1 MMDILKFDYDLPPE
15 LIAQQPAEN
24 RSGSRMLV
32 LNRFNGEFS
41 DSRFSGITQ
50 YLKKTDCLV
59 INNTKVVPAR
69 FFAKKNTG
77 AGIEGLFLSAQ
88 NGNWNVFLKNSSK
101 IRENQT
107 LALLD
112 RDKKAFCSIHIVKKL
127 EDGQWI
133 IRPDSESGTYEILEK
148 IGFSPLPPY
157 IKRPQPIEQHT
168 LDTNRYQTVFARHKG
183 AIAAPTAGLHF
194 TDEILENIKKM
205 GVSVAQ
211 ITLHVGAGTFLPVKT
226 KTLEEHSIHSE
237 EYEINEEN
245 AKTINE
251 AIKAGGR
258 IIAVGTTAVRTL
270 ETAALKTGGR
280 TVVASKGY
288 TKLFITPG
296 FEFKITEA
304 MITNFH
310 LPKSTLLA
318 LVSAF
323 AGLENILKAYKYAVE
338 QKYRFYSY
346 GDCMFIH

>member
-1 MMDILKFDYDLPPE
+1 MEILELDYDLPAE
-15 LIAQQPAEN
+15 LIAQKPAEE
-24 RSGSRMLV
+24 RCGSRMLL
-32 LNRFNGEFS
+32 LNRFNGVFS
-41 DSRFSGITQ
+41 DSKFTEITQ
-50 YLKKTDCLV
+50 YLKKNDCLV

-77 AGIEGLFLSAQ
+77 AKIEGLFLSVQ
-88 NGNWNVFLKNSSK
+88 NGCWNVFLKNSSK

-107 LALLD
+107 LTLLD
-112 RDKKAFCSIHIVKKL
+112 RDKKAFCHIQIVKKL

-133 IRPDSESGTYEILEK
+133 IRLDSELGTYEILEK

-157 IKRPQPIEQHT
+157 IKRPQPIDQHT
-168 LDTNRYQTVFARHKG
+168 LDTNRYQTVYARHKG

-194 TDEILENIKKM
+194 TQDIVENIEKM
-205 GVSVAQ
+205 GTRVAQ

-226 KTLEEHSIHSE
+226 KTLEEHNIHSE

-245 AKTINE
+245 AEIING

-270 ETAALKTGGR
+270 ETAALITDARK
-280 TVVASKGY
+280 VAVSKGY

-296 FEFKITEA
+296 FDFKITDA

-323 AGLENILKAYKYAVE
+323 AGLENVLNAYKYAVAR
-338 QKYRFYSY
+338 KYRFYSY